1 MSRFI
6 PTFIEQQTCAN
17 TRNDHTQ
24 NNLSSQTLGE
34 ESWFIINQLKFLYG
48 GGNIKRQCENRNK
61 RQDIE

>member
-6 PTFIEQQTCAN
+6 PTFIEQQTRAN

-34 ESWFIINQLKFLYG
+34 EN
-48 GGNIKRQCENRNK
+48 
-61 RQDIE
+61 

>member
-24 NNLSSQTLGE
+24 NNLSSQTLWE
-34 ESWFIINQLKFLYG
+34 ESWFIIEWQNFFYTVG
-48 GGNIKRQCENRNK
+48 EH
-61 RQDIE
+61 